1 MRVFVNTSAFFAHI
15 VAEDKNHIHAR
26 LLFERSFAE
35 SWQLT
40 TTNALVWETYT
51 LIRKRARNSREL
63 TLAFIDSI
71 HEGIC
76 DVMRV
81 ENTDEMEA
89 INLLRHHADKEYS
102 FCDALSFVIME
113 RNKVEHA
120 MAFDRDFETYGRFTL
135 L

>member
-1 MRVFVNTSAFFAHI
+1 MRVFVDTSAFFAHI
-15 VAEDKNHIHAR
+15 VAEDKNHLRAR
-26 LLFERSFAE
+26 LLFERAFAE

-51 LIRKRARNSREL
+51 LIRKRARNSSEL
-63 TLAFIDSI
+63 ALSFIDSI
-71 HEGIC
+71 LEGLC
-76 DVMRV
+76 DAVRV
-81 ENTDEMEA
+81 ENTDEIEA
-89 INLLRHHADKEYS
+89 IDLLRHHADKEYS

-113 RNKVEHA
+113 RNEIEHA